1 MIYLSKPNVRNE
13 PVVDSFDETSVDAE
27 FKQKI
32 NVEYLVLKQIDRC
45 NTAAYEGDEGKFNNA
60 VESLLAMLPKENRQR
75 IESEKNRE
83 QYTETIEQPV
93 YQYSCGHPMGT
104 PENPIYRNK
113 KTDWNWD
120 GGEQILVSPTI
131 EEVEQVDYQKL
142 YKMILAELQDVGVTW
157 KIEPRGNV
165 ERKIKPQQTPLVRLH
180 DGTYVRLLVEK
191 GIEAV
196 KDKVTVEMPV
206 EQTKEEKIEED
217 GEIQELEE
225 DEDTGEPDEEWFD
238 GEVEEEEPKPVVPE
252 YKPEAKI
259 NIIDVEKPKKA
270 EPVKINININKD
282 ELLIPNEEI
291 KKEIKSRKSKKHKKN
306 NEEEKIND
314 VN

>member
-1 MIYLSKPNVRNE
+1 MSKPNVRNE

-120 GGEQILVSPTI
+120 GGEQILVSPTF

-142 YKMILAELQDVGVTW
+142 YKMILSELQDVGVTW

-270 EPVKINININKD
+270 EAVKINININKD

>member
-1 MIYLSKPNVRNE
+1 
-13 PVVDSFDETSVDAE
+13 
-27 FKQKI
+27 
-32 NVEYLVLKQIDRC
+32 
-45 NTAAYEGDEGKFNNA
+45 
-60 VESLLAMLPKENRQR
+60 
-75 IESEKNRE
+75 
-83 QYTETIEQPV
+83 
-93 YQYSCGHPMGT
+93 
-104 PENPIYRNK
+104 
-113 KTDWNWD
+113 
-120 GGEQILVSPTI
+120 
-131 EEVEQVDYQKL
+131 
-142 YKMILAELQDVGVTW
+142 
-157 KIEPRGNV
+157 
-165 ERKIKPQQTPLVRLH
+165 
-180 DGTYVRLLVEK
+180 LVEK

-238 GEVEEEEPKPVVPE
+238 GEIEEEEPKPVIPE

-306 NEEEKIND
+306 NTEEKINN